1 VEGRNGILPVSWNP
15 VRSSRHPQCADGDV
29 CLERIIF
36 LEASLIFLVE
46 MDVLRKLYALLTRRE
61 RRNLCLLFG
70 AVFIM
75 GGLQVVSVV
84 SIIPFLSVASDP
96 SSVHENVYLSWVY
109 TRFGFTDTRSFL
121 AILGIGAFLVLVLSN
136 AFIILT
142 RWAMERYAWGRNH
155 SISRRLL
162 RSYLYRPYEYFLTRN
177 STELGKN
184 ILEEVREVAGN
195 MLKPAILGLAK
206 GIVALLII
214 GFLVYYDPL
223 VALLVSV
230 VLGAAYGIVYLG
242 VQQHLDQCG
251 ERRVEANTKR
261 YQFVGEAFGGIKEV
275 KVQGK
280 EETFLDQY
288 DAPSWQFA
296 RSQALY
302 RVLRRAPRYV
312 IEAVAFGGIIL
323 IAVYLLWAQ
332 EDIQQVIPVLG
343 LYAFAGYRLL
353 PALQA
358 AFHGLA
364 SARFNVAALDKL
376 HRDLGRRLDMPTQ
389 SKEGPKEGRDAV
401 SSFQLNDVLTL
412 QNVSFTYPEAEE
424 PAIQDLSLEI
434 PAETMAGFVGKTGSG
449 KTTAV
454 DLILGLLR
462 PQEGTITVDGT
473 PLRDENVRQWQKHIG
488 YVPQRIYL
496 SDDTV
501 ARNIAFGVPEEE
513 IDMDAVREAA
523 RRAHICDF
531 VEESLPNQW
540 GTLVGEE
547 GVKLSGGQRQRVGI
561 ARALY
566 QRPSVL
572 VFDEATSALD
582 QETEASVMDAIYGL
596 EEQHTILVIAH
607 RLSTVK
613 RADNIFMLDQGEK
626 IGEGTYDE
634 LLNEHPGFRSMALS

>member
-1 VEGRNGILPVSWNP
+1 M
-15 VRSSRHPQCADGDV
+15 A
-29 CLERIIF
+29 
-36 LEASLIFLVE
+36 
-46 MDVLRKLYALLTRRE
+46 
-61 RRNLCLLFG
+61 
-70 AVFIM
+70 
-75 GGLQVVSVV
+75 GLQVVSVA
-84 SIIPFLSVASDP
+84 SIMPFLKVASDP
-96 SSVHENVYLSWVY
+96 SSIQENTYLSWAY
-109 TRFGFTDTRSFL
+109 TTFGFTDSRTFL
-121 AILGIGAFLVLVLSN
+121 VVLGIGAFLMLVLSN

-162 RSYLYRPYEYFLTRN
+162 RSYLYRPYEYFLTQN
-177 STELGKN
+177 SSELGKN

-195 MLKPAILGLAK
+195 MLKPTILGLAK
-206 GIVALLII
+206 GIVAIFII

-223 VALLVSV
+223 VALMVAG
-230 VLGAAYGIVYLG
+230 VLGVAYGIVYLV
-242 VQQHLDQCG
+242 VQRHLDRCG
-251 ERRVEANTKR
+251 ERRVDSNTKR

-288 DAPSWQFA
+288 DDPSRQFA

-323 IAVYLLWAQ
+323 IAVYLIWIQ
-332 EDIQQVIPVLG
+332 ENIQQVIPVLG

-353 PALQA
+353 PSLQA
-358 AFHGLA
+358 AFHGFA

-376 HRDLGRRLDMPTQ
+376 HQDLGRRL
-389 SKEGPKEGRDAV
+389 EGVSAAQNGREAG
-401 SSFQLNDVLTL
+401 SSFRLDETLALRDVT
-412 QNVSFTYPEAEE
+412 FTYPEAHE
-424 PAIQDLSLEI
+424 PAIKDLSLDI
-434 PAETMAGFVGKTGSG
+434 PGETMVGFVGRTGSG

-462 PQEGTITVDGT
+462 PQNGTITIDGT
-473 PLRDENVRQWQKHIG
+473 PLEEENVRQWQQHIG

-501 ARNIAFGVPEEE
+501 ARNIAFGIPEEK
-513 IDMDAVREAA
+513 IDMGAVREAA
-523 RRAHICDF
+523 RRAHIFDF
-531 VEESLPNQW
+531 VEEELPNQW
-540 GTLVGEE
+540 GTMVGEE
-547 GVKLSGGQRQRVGI
+547 GVKLSGGQRQRIGI

-566 QRPSVL
+566 RGPSVL

-582 QETEASVMDAIYGL
+582 QETEASVMEAIYDL
-596 EEQHTILVIAH
+596 EERHTILVIAH

-613 RADNIFMLDQGEK
+613 RADNIFMLEQGEK
-626 IGEGTYDE
+626 VGEGTYDE
-634 LLNEHPGFRSMALS
+634 LLNEHSKFRSMALS